1 MSILFLEKR
10 EHILKFYDIVCNDT
24 FELFATTRRDIVK
37 FLTLILYVLEM
48 NSIMQTGCELLEDNL
63 KLPCNS
69 DCSKAI

>member
-10 EHILKFYDIVCNDT
+10 DHILKFYGIVCNDT
-24 FELFATTRRDIVK
+24 FELFATIRRDIVK

-48 NSIMQTGCELLEDNL
+48 NSIMQTRCELLEDNL